1 MLDDLRAPYPVG
13 PGAVGQIMDQAHAAA
28 GGPAHAELVE
38 LSVVLVATSNNPS
51 IINPDFLSHNG
62 IIDGDRRLQE
72 APVATPVF
80 AQVVYEG
87 GLTVRADPE
96 RVMFVQSASEA
107 RLTSVA
113 CPTMAEGYVRAVP
126 HVPYRAVGVN
136 PKLHVGL
143 DEASRARVVNALDG
157 RGSWLS
163 FKDSEPEVQL
173 KAIYRFSARQ
183 ITMDVLGATRRR
195 PSGGESRGLLFQGNV
210 HREFKQTSSQT
221 RVETL
226 VSIISGWEADVR
238 DCRAL
243 ADKFVQHAARDDLT

>member
-1 MLDDLRAPYPVG
+1 MLVDLTPPYPAG
-13 PGAVGQIMDQAHAAA
+13 PGATEQMANQTHTPPGDM
-28 GGPAHAELVE
+28 PCAELVE

-62 IIDGDRRLQE
+62 IVDRDRRLQE
-72 APVATPVF
+72 DPVATPVF

-96 RVMFVQSASEA
+96 RVMFVQSASEVH
-107 RLTSVA
+107 LTDVV
-113 CPTMAEGYVRAVP
+113 CPTMAAGYVRAVP
-126 HVPYRAVGVN
+126 HVPYRAVGIN

-143 DEASRARVVNALDG
+143 DDTDEARVANALDD

-173 KAIYRFSARQ
+173 KAIYRFSGRR
-183 ITMDVLGATRRR
+183 ITMDVLGAARRR
-195 PSGGESRGLLFQGNV
+195 PSGQQTQGMLFQGNV
-210 HREFKQTSSQT
+210 HRELEQTSSQT
-221 RVETL
+221 RIGAL
-226 VSIISGWEADVR
+226 VSIIGGWATDVR

-243 ADKFVQHAARDDLT
+243 ADKFTPYALGDLT

>member
-1 MLDDLRAPYPVG
+1 MPDDLRAPYPVG
-13 PGAVGQIMDQAHAAA
+13 PGAVGQMMDQTHAAA
-28 GGPAHAELVE
+28 GSMAHAELVE

-51 IINPDFLSHNG
+51 IINPDFLCHNG
-62 IIDGDRRLQE
+62 IIDKDRRLQE
-72 APVATPVF
+72 DPVATPVF

-96 RVMFVQSASEA
+96 RVMFVQSASEEK
-107 RLTSVA
+107 LTGIV

-126 HVPYRAVGVN
+126 HVPYRALGIN
-136 PKLHVGL
+136 PKLHVAL
-143 DEASRARVVNALDG
+143 DKVSRARVVNALDG

-173 KAIYRFSARQ
+173 KAIYRFSGRR
-183 ITMDVLGATRRR
+183 ITMDVLGAARRR

-210 HREFKQTSSQT
+210 HRELEQTSSQT
-221 RVETL
+221 RVDTL
-226 VSIISGWEADVR
+226 VSIIGEWETDVR

-243 ADKFVQHAARDDLT
+243 SDKFTQHAARDLT